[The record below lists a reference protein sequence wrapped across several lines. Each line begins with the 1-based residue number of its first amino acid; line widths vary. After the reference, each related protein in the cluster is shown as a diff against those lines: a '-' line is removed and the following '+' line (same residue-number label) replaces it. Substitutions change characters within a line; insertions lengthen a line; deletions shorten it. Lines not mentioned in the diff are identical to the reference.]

1 MLLHVSVGTL
11 SQKEALESE
20 GWLEAGR
27 EITALENILGK
38 KILEIVG
45 LTLQLR

>member
-1 MLLHVSVGTL
+1 MYQWGPYPK
-11 SQKEALESE
+11 KEALESE

-45 LTLQLR
+45 PTLQLR